1 MFITW
6 KYNEQELTVVAKFTK
21 VDLQCFGHY
30 IYLTPVHAEGC
41 FAYWMLCRKSDK
53 PHCFNMKN

>member
-41 FAYWMLCRKSDK
+41 FAYWMLSRKSDN
-53 PHCFNMKN
+53 PTVLI